1 MGELFDHKYAEKI
14 MTKWADVLAAGPA
27 IENDQVKLTTAMILE
42 NTERDFK
49 RQGLITEES
58 GINAQGTGGV
68 AGTADPTAPATNGVL
83 GTSDFHWPSIVIPMV
98 RRIFPSL
105 ISHEI
110 LGVQPMN
117 GPIGFAFAFR
127 ARYGAN
133 GQLGVGNL
141 DLSTANANPDPNSN
155 LGNGTEIGYNYVDSR
170 YTGVSAAAVTG
181 TMWEAYAGA
190 SVNRFVDGQG
200 QSTGRGEYNN
210 VNDAYPMAKFELI
223 KAAVEAK
230 TRKLAANWSPE
241 LAEDMMAM
249 HGIDV
254 EAEMVNILS
263 FEIAAEI
270 DRQLLNEQVKAAITG
285 GKTSVWTPVS
295 ADGRNQIE
303 RIGTL
308 LTQLNLM
315 SNKIAE
321 TTRRGAAN
329 FCIASTRVTS
339 VLQRLNANGFT
350 PAAKGAIPTLP
361 NSGVGSLIKVGLIN
375 GGAQLLI
382 RDTFAGGDYA
392 LLGYKGSHQGDSGII
407 YCPYIPV
414 QMMKAIKT
422 DNFTPEVGA
431 RTRYGVLS
439 NVWGSANYYQFVA
452 CQNMSGI
459 GLASDYSQNRQF
471 TFA

>member
-14 MTKWADVLAAGPA
+14 VAKWSQVLEAGPA
-27 IENDQVKLTTAMILE
+27 IADDQVKLTTAMILE
-42 NTERDFK
+42 NTERDFR

-58 GINAQGTGGV
+58 GMLNQGTGGI
-68 AGTADPTAPATNGVL
+68 AGATDPAAPATNGVL
-83 GTSDFHWPSIVIPMV
+83 GTTDFHWPSIVIPMV

-110 LGVQPMN
+110 VGVQPMN

-141 DLSTANANPDPNSN
+141 DLYSSNANTEGDQP
-155 LGNGTEIGYNYVDSR
+155 GNGTEIGYNYVDSR

-181 TMWEAYAGA
+181 TMWQAYAGA
-190 SVNRFVDGQG
+190 STGRFVNGEG
-200 QSTGRGEYNN
+200 QSTGVGEYNN
-210 VNDAYPMAKFELI
+210 VNDKYPMAKFELV
-223 KAAVEAK
+223 KQAVEAK

-254 EAEMVNILS
+254 EAEMISILS
-263 FEIAAEI
+263 YEIAAEI
-270 DRQLLNEQVKAAITG
+270 DRQLLNEQVKVAITG
-285 GKTSVWTPVS
+285 GKTSIWTPVS

-339 VLQRLNANGFT
+339 VLQRLNAAAAFAPT
-350 PAAKGAIPTLP
+350 AKGAIPSLP

-431 RTRYGVLS
+431 RTRYGVLN

-459 GLASDYSQNRQF
+459 GLAGDDQGLRQF

>member
-1 MGELFDHKYAEKI
+1 MGELYDNKYAASI
-14 MTKWADVLAAGPA
+14 LNKWNTVLEAGPA
-27 IENDQVKLTTAMILE
+27 IENDQVKLTTAMVLE
-42 NTERDFK
+42 NTERDFR
-49 RQGLITEES
+49 RQGLITEE
-58 GINAQGTGGV
+58 TGASV
-68 AGTADPTAPATNGVL
+68 NPTLGASEVAPATNGVL

-110 LGVQPMN
+110 VGVQPMN

-127 ARYGAN
+127 AKYGTN
-133 GQLGVGNL
+133 GQLGLGNL
-141 DLSTANANPDPNSN
+141 DLGTSNANTGD
-155 LGNGTEIGYNYVDSR
+155 LAFGNGTEIGYNYVDSR
-170 YTGVSAAAVTG
+170 YTGVSAAATAATTG
-181 TMWEAYAGA
+181 TMWSAYAG
-190 SVNRFVDGQG
+190 STGQRFVDGQG
-200 QSTGRGEYNN
+200 QTTGAGEYND
-210 VNDAYPMAKFELI
+210 VNSTYPMAKFELV

-254 EAEMVNILS
+254 EAEMINILTY
-263 FEIAAEI
+263 EIASEI
-270 DRQLLNEQVKAAITG
+270 DRQLLNEQVKVAITAN
-285 GKTSVWTPVS
+285 KTSVWDAVS

-321 TTRRGAAN
+321 TTRRGSAN

-339 VLQRLNANGFT
+339 LLQRLNAESFT
-350 PAAKGAIPTLP
+350 PVTKGAIPSLP

-382 RDTFAGGDYA
+382 RDTFAGGNYA
-392 LLGYKGSHQGDSGII
+392 LLGYKGTHQGDSGVV

-414 QMMKAIKT
+414 QMMKAVKT

-431 RTRYGVLS
+431 RTRYGVLN
-439 NVWGSANYYQFVA
+439 NVWGSGNYYQFLA
-452 CQNMSGI
+452 LNNLSGV
-459 GLASDYSQNRQF
+459 GLAGDDAGTRQF

>member
-1 MGELFDHKYAEKI
+1 MGELYDHKYAERL
-14 MTKWADVLAAGPA
+14 MAKWALVLEAGPA
-27 IENDQVKLTTAMILE
+27 IENDQVKLTTAMVLE
-42 NTERDFK
+42 NTEKDFR
-49 RQGLITEES
+49 RQGLITEAD
-58 GINAQGTGGV
+58 GMVAQGTGGI
-68 AGTADPTAPATNGVL
+68 AGAADPTAPASNGVL
-83 GTSDFHWPSIVIPMV
+83 GANDFHWPSIVIPMV

-110 LGVQPMN
+110 VGVQPMN

-133 GQLGVGNL
+133 GILGDGSLDLTGAGSNNSGVGN
-141 DLSTANANPDPNSN
+141 
-155 LGNGTEIGYNYVDSR
+155 GGEIGYNYVDSR
-170 YTGVSAAAVTG
+170 YTGTSG
-181 TMWEAYAGA
+181 TDTTATSTSFWQSYAGTTGQ
-190 SVNRFVDGQG
+190 RFVDGLG
-200 QSTGRGEYNN
+200 QSTGVGEYNN
-210 VNDAYPMAKFELI
+210 VNDKYPMAKFELI
-223 KAAVEAK
+223 KQAVEAK

-254 EAEMVNILS
+254 EAEMLNILTY
-263 FEIAAEI
+263 EIAAEI
-270 DRQLLNEQVKAAITG
+270 DRQLLNEQVKVAITG
-285 GKTSVWTPVS
+285 GKTSIWDAVS

-321 TTRRGAAN
+321 TTRRGSAN
-329 FCIASTRVTS
+329 FCIGSTRVTS
-339 VLQRLNANGFT
+339 VLQRLNAEGFIPVT
-350 PAAKGAIPTLP
+350 KGGVPSLP

-392 LLGYKGSHQGDSGII
+392 MLGYKGAHQGDSGVV
-407 YCPYIPV
+407 YCPYVPV
-414 QMMKAIKT
+414 QMMKAVRT

-431 RTRYGVLS
+431 RTRYGVLN
-439 NVWGSANYYQFVA
+439 NVWGSANYFQFVQCA
-452 CQNMSGI
+452 NMSGV
-459 GLASDYSQNRQF
+459 GLSSDQSGTRQF

>member
-1 MGELFDHKYAEKI
+1 
-14 MTKWADVLAAGPA
+14 
-27 IENDQVKLTTAMILE
+27 
-42 NTERDFK
+42 
-49 RQGLITEES
+49 
-58 GINAQGTGGV
+58 
-68 AGTADPTAPATNGVL
+68 
-83 GTSDFHWPSIVIPMV
+83 
-98 RRIFPSL
+98 
-105 ISHEI
+105 
-110 LGVQPMN
+110 
-117 GPIGFAFAFR
+117 
-127 ARYGAN
+127 
-133 GQLGVGNL
+133 
-141 DLSTANANPDPNSN
+141 
-155 LGNGTEIGYNYVDSR
+155 
-170 YTGVSAAAVTG
+170 
-181 TMWEAYAGA
+181 
-190 SVNRFVDGQG
+190 
-200 QSTGRGEYNN
+200 
-210 VNDAYPMAKFELI
+210 MAKFELI

-249 HGIDV
+249 HGVDV
-254 EAEMVNILS
+254 EAEMINILS
-263 FEIAAEI
+263 YEIAAEI
-270 DRQLLNEQVKAAITG
+270 DRQLLNEQVKSAING
-285 GKTSVWTPVS
+285 GKTSIWTPVS
-295 ADGRNQIE
+295 ADGRNQQE

-339 VLQRLNANGFT
+339 VIQRLHAQSAFQPST
-350 PAAKGAIPTLP
+350 KGAIPSLP

-414 QMMKAIKT
+414 QMMKAVKT

-431 RTRYGVLS
+431 RTRYGVLN

-459 GLASDYSQNRQF
+459 GLSADSSGLRQF

>member
-14 MTKWADVLAAGPA
+14 VAKWAPVLEAGPG
-27 IENDQVKLTTAMILE
+27 IDNDQVRLTTAMILE
-42 NTERDFK
+42 NTEKDFK

-58 GINAQGTGGV
+58 GMLDQGSGGI
-68 AGTADPTAPATNGVL
+68 AGGTDPVAPATNGVL
-83 GTSDFHWPSIVIPMV
+83 GTTDFHWPSIVIPMV

-110 LGVQPMN
+110 VGVQPMN

-141 DLSTANANPDPNSN
+141 DLATSNANTEGNQP
-155 LGNGTEIGYNYVDSR
+155 GNGTEIGYNYVDSR
-170 YTGVSAAAVTG
+170 YTGVSATAVTG
-181 TMWEAYAGA
+181 SMWQAYAGA
-190 SVNRFVDGQG
+190 SAGRFVDGQG
-200 QSTGRGEYNN
+200 QSTGIGEYNN
-210 VNDAYPMAKFELI
+210 VNDTYPMAKFELV
-223 KAAVEAK
+223 KQAVEAK

-254 EAEMVNILS
+254 EAEMISILS
-263 FEIAAEI
+263 YEIAAEI
-270 DRQLLNEQVKAAITG
+270 DRQLLNEQVKVAITG
-285 GKTSVWTPVS
+285 GKTSIWTPVS

-339 VLQRLNANGFT
+339 VLQRLNA
-350 PAAKGAIPTLP
+350 AAAFAPSSKGAMPALP

-375 GGAQLLI
+375 SGAQLLI

-414 QMMKAIKT
+414 QMMKAVKT

-431 RTRYGVLS
+431 RTRYGVLN

-459 GLASDYSQNRQF
+459 GLAGDDAGTRQF

>member
-14 MTKWADVLAAGPA
+14 VAKWAPVLEAGPS
-27 IENDQVKLTTAMILE
+27 IENDQVKLTTAMVLE
-42 NTERDFK
+42 NTEKDFK
-49 RQGLITEES
+49 RQGLITETNGMVS
-58 GINAQGTGGV
+58 QGTGGI
-68 AGTADPTAPATNGVL
+68 AGAADPVAPASNGVL

-110 LGVQPMN
+110 VGVQPMN

-133 GQLGVGNL
+133 GQLGIGNL
-141 DLSTANANPDPNSN
+141 DLSTSNANTGDLSV
-155 LGNGTEIGYNYVDSR
+155 GNGTEIGYNYVDSR
-170 YTGVSAAAVTG
+170 YTGVSADAVTG
-181 TMWEAYAGA
+181 TMWQAYTGITGG
-190 SVNRFVDGQG
+190 RFVDGQG
-200 QSTGRGEYNN
+200 QNTGIGEYNN
-210 VNDAYPMAKFELI
+210 VGDGYPMAKFELI
-223 KAAVEAK
+223 KQSVEAK

-254 EAEMVNILS
+254 EAEMVNILTY
-263 FEIAAEI
+263 EIAAEI
-270 DRQLLNEQVKAAITG
+270 DRQLLNEQVKVAITG

-321 TTRRGAAN
+321 TTRRGSAN

-339 VLQRLNANGFT
+339 VLQRLNANGFA
-350 PAAKGAIPTLP
+350 PSAKGSIPSLP

-375 GGAQLLI
+375 AGAQLLI

-392 LLGYKGSHQGDSGII
+392 LLGYKGSHQGDSGVV

-414 QMMKAIKT
+414 QMMKAVRT

-431 RTRYGVLS
+431 RTRYGVL
-439 NVWGSANYYQFVA
+439 NNCFGSANYYQFVA
-452 CQNMSGI
+452 CQNMSGV
-459 GLASDYSQNRQF
+459 GLAGDDDGTRQF

>member
-14 MTKWADVLAAGPA
+14 IKKWAPVLEAGPA
-27 IENDQVKLTTAMILE
+27 ITDDQVKLTTAMVLE

-49 RQGLITEES
+49 RQGLITEAD
-58 GINAQGTGGV
+58 GMIAQGTGGI
-68 AGTADPTAPATNGVL
+68 AGAADPTNPGTNGVL
-83 GTSDFHWPSIVIPMV
+83 GTNDFHWPSIVIPMI

-110 LGVQPMN
+110 VGVQPMN

-127 ARYGAN
+127 ARYGLN
-133 GQLGVGNL
+133 GILGDGSL
-141 DLSTANANPDPNSN
+141 DLATSDAGSTGI
-155 LGNGTEIGYNYVDSR
+155 GNGTEIGYNYVDGR
-170 YTGVSAAAVTG
+170 YTGTSASTNPASGSYWDAYLG
-181 TMWEAYAGA
+181 TANG
-190 SVNRFVDGQG
+190 RFVDGQG
-200 QSTGRGEYNN
+200 QSTGVGEYNDIN
-210 VNDAYPMAKFELI
+210 ATYPMAKFELI
-223 KAAVEAK
+223 KQAVEAK

-263 FEIAAEI
+263 YEIAAEI
-270 DRQLLNEQVKAAITG
+270 DRQLLTEQVKTAIVG
-285 GKTSVWTPVS
+285 GKVSTWTPVS
-295 ADGRNQIE
+295 ADGRNQLE

-329 FCIASTRVTS
+329 FCIGSTRVTS
-339 VLQRLNANGFT
+339 VLQRLNANAFT
-350 PAAKGAIPTLP
+350 PAAKGSIPSLP

-392 LLGYKGSHQGDSGII
+392 LLGYKGQHQGDSGVI

-414 QMMKAIKT
+414 QMMKAVRT

-431 RTRYGVLS
+431 RTRYGIL
-439 NVWGSANYYQFVA
+439 NNCFGSSNYYQFVKCA
-452 CQNMSGI
+452 DMSAT
-459 GLASDYSQNRQF
+459 GLMGDDSDSRVF
-471 TFA
+471 TYA